1 VKRTILK
8 VGAPIVAIL
17 TLMIGLRIGAGE
29 AVRAAVVFG
38 APVGHPAPNG
48 STRLAWQLLT
58 FLDDRGV
65 KETIPMKGI
74 EVVARSKGH
83 EARWKGA
90 SNADGIAEVS
100 LEMEGLVFGDP
111 LDMEVRLEG
120 EKAPLAAGPAKWGT
134 PREEHASG
142 TSNAA
147 TARPTVRN
155 GIVGLDVVVE
165 GGRLIAGFPTSVW
178 VRATTPAGMAPNS
191 LVLEAEPEPGLLTAR
206 DTATPCASGWTEFA
220 MTAQAHVTGSG
231 FTARRIAA
239 GPGASTDRDAGAPGV
254 DAGASP
260 DAGNVATDAGALGD
274 GGTATGAPK
283 HPAGRWFGALP
294 VAAGAFF
301 ISTPSVLEEKK
312 PHAVVLLAPNPR
324 DVVYAE
330 LDDTRGRVAAAALAV
345 VTEAGDP
352 TPRARFELPPLLP
365 GLYWLV
371 VSGEPRGAE
380 HMAGAAVSKAILV
393 GNGTAGLAPD
403 STVNVQDTCTLGP
416 WLAQRQAAGFPR
428 WVALDGLPARSAEN
442 RFRHTLGLL
451 IGVLSL
457 LAAGILETLLLVA
470 ASREARVSFQ
480 LAELDEDDPS
490 AQKVTAQPP
499 GGGVVMAVLV
509 AVLGLALLAVLLIAK
524 G

>member
-1 VKRTILK
+1 
-8 VGAPIVAIL
+8 
-17 TLMIGLRIGAGE
+17 
-29 AVRAAVVFG
+29 
-38 APVGHPAPNG
+38 
-48 STRLAWQLLT
+48 
-58 FLDDRGV
+58 
-65 KETIPMKGI
+65 MKGI
-74 EVVARSKGH
+74 EAVARSKGH

-100 LEMEGLVFGDP
+100 FEMDGLAFGDP
-111 LDMEVRLEG
+111 LDLEVRLEG
-120 EKAPLAAGPAKWGT
+120 EKAPLAAGRATWGA
-134 PREEHASG
+134 PHDERS
-142 TSNAA
+142 TSSTNTA

-165 GGRLIAGFPTSVW
+165 GGRLIVGFPTSVW
-178 VRATTPAGMAPNS
+178 VRTTTPAGMAPNG
-191 LVLEAEPEPGLLTAR
+191 LVLEAEPEPGLLAAS
-206 DTATPCASGWTEFA
+206 DKATPCASGWTEFA

-231 FTARRIAA
+231 FTARRVTPNT
-239 GPGASTDRDAGAPGV
+239 GTGTDADAGAGSGADA
-254 DAGASP
+254 DAGATS
-260 DAGNVATDAGALGD
+260 
-274 GGTATGAPK
+274 PK

-301 ISTPSVLEEKK
+301 ISTPRTIEENK
-312 PHAVVLLAPNPR
+312 PAAVVLLAPNPR

-345 VTEAGDP
+345 TTEAGDP
-352 TPRARFELPPLLP
+352 TPRARFELPPLVP

-393 GNGTAGLAPD
+393 GDGTAGLTEGSA
-403 STVNVQDTCTLGP
+403 VNVHDACNVGP

-442 RFRHTLGLL
+442 RFRHTFGLL

-457 LAAGILETLLLVA
+457 LAAGILETLLLIA

-480 LAELDEDDPS
+480 LAELDEDAPS
-490 AQKVTAQPP
+490 AQKVTASPP

>member
-1 VKRTILK
+1 MKRTILK
-8 VGAPIVAIL
+8 IGAPLVAVL
-17 TLMIGLRIGAGE
+17 TLMLGLRIGAGE
-29 AVRAAVVFG
+29 AVRAAVLFG
-38 APVGHPAPNG
+38 APLGRPAPNG
-48 STRLAWQLLT
+48 NTRVAWQLLT

-74 EVVARSKGH
+74 EVIARSKGH

-90 SNADGIAEVS
+90 SNADGIAEMG
-100 LEMEGLVFGDP
+100 LEMDGLAFGDP
-111 LDMEVRLEG
+111 LDLEVRLEG
-120 EKAPLAAGPAKWGT
+120 EKAPLAAGRATWGEPHDERSSSST
-134 PREEHASG
+134 N
-142 TSNAA
+142 TA

-178 VRATTPAGMAPNS
+178 VRTTTPAGMAPNS
-191 LVLEAEPEPGLLTAR
+191 LVVEAEPEPGLLTASEK
-206 DTATPCASGWTEFA
+206 ATPCVSGWTEFA

-231 FTARRIAA
+231 FTARRVAPNAGTDANADADAGAA
-239 GPGASTDRDAGAPGV
+239 SDAGADAGAP
-254 DAGASP
+254 SP
-260 DAGNVATDAGALGD
+260 KL
-274 GGTATGAPK
+274 
-283 HPAGRWFGALP
+283 PAGRWFGALP

-301 ISTPSVLEEKK
+301 IRTPRTIEENK
-312 PHAVVLLAPNPR
+312 PAAVVLLAPNPR

-345 VTEAGDP
+345 ATEAGDP
-352 TPRARFELPPLLP
+352 TPRARFALPPLAP

-393 GNGTAGLAPD
+393 GDGTAGLAEG
-403 STVNVQDTCTLGP
+403 SAVNVRDACTIGP

-480 LAELDEDDPS
+480 LAELDEDDPT
-490 AQKVTAQPP
+490 AQKVTASTP
-499 GGGVVMAVLV
+499 GGGVVMAVLI

>member
-1 VKRTILK
+1 MKRTILK
-8 VGAPIVAIL
+8 VGAPIIAIL

-29 AVRAAVVFG
+29 AVRAAVLFG
-38 APVGHPAPNG
+38 APLAHPAPNG
-48 STRLAWQLLT
+48 NTRLAWQLLT

-83 EARWKGA
+83 EARWTGA
-90 SNADGIAEVS
+90 SNADGVAEVS
-100 LEMEGLVFGDP
+100 LEMEGLAFGDP
-111 LDMEVRLEG
+111 LDLEVRIEG
-120 EKAPLAAGPAKWGT
+120 EKAPLAAGRATWGT
-134 PREEHASG
+134 PHDERS
-142 TSNAA
+142 TSSTNAA

-191 LVLEAEPEPGLLTAR
+191 LVVEAEPEPGLLT
-206 DTATPCASGWTEFA
+206 DHDKLTPCASGWTEFA
-220 MTAQAHVTGSG
+220 MTAQAHVTGAG
-231 FTARRIAA
+231 FTARRTVTGAGAA
-239 GPGASTDRDAGAPGV
+239 PEADAGASTDAGV
-254 DAGASP
+254 DAG
-260 DAGNVATDAGALGD
+260 TD
-274 GGTATGAPK
+274 GGTASPK

-301 ISTPSVLEEKK
+301 ISTPRTIAENK
-312 PHAVVLLAPNPR
+312 PSTVVLIAPNPR

-330 LDDTRGRVAAAALAV
+330 LDDTRGRVTAAALKVA
-345 VTEAGDP
+345 TEAGDP
-352 TPRARFELPPLLP
+352 TPRARFELPPLVP

-393 GNGTAGLAPD
+393 GNGTAGLTPD
-403 STVNVQDTCTLGP
+403 SAVNVQDACTVGP

-470 ASREARVSFQ
+470 ASREARIALQ

-490 AQKVTAQPP
+490 AQKVTAGSP
-499 GGGVVMAVLV
+499 GGGVVMAVLI